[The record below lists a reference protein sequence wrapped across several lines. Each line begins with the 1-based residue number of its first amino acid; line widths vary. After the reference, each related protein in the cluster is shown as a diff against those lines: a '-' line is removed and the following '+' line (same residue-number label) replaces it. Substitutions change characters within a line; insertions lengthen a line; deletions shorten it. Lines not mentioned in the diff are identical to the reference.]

1 MQEIAKND
9 ARSRSCASWAELERS
24 GHVERVTVVLKRN
37 GKGSYGI
44 DLNDY
49 NVVTASTHTR
59 PMTLTTIKSC
69 RRMSSRRHWRRRS
82 LGCDC
87 RRRRTGRRVC
97 LWRSICCK
105 WARLWTGQGSA

>member
-9 ARSRSCASWAELERS
+9 ARERSCASWAELERS

-59 PMTLTTIKSC
+59 PMTLTTIKTLATTIQLMTLLWQEKRKRQRSQHLPQPHP
-69 RRMSSRRHWRRRS
+69 RGLDAESFSRSTQHSRR
-82 LGCDC
+82 
-87 RRRRTGRRVC
+87 VN
-97 LWRSICCK
+97 
-105 WARLWTGQGSA
+105 